1 MPGGF
6 RQSGTRP
13 GFKTVKLPRKTD
25 FSSTLTSP
33 ISWGTTSIMLPPVVD
48 FKKNLQKSYK
58 GDIPKQNQRN
68 LRASI
73 DAATTYSPL

>member
-13 GFKTVKLPRKTD
+13 SFKTVKLPLKTD

-33 ISWGTTSIMLPPVVD
+33 ISWGTESIMLLPVVD

-58 GDIPKQNQRN
+58 DDIPKQNQCN
-68 LRASI
+68 FRASI
-73 DAATTYSPL
+73 GAAATYSPV